1 MRLLTHN
8 MMRNN
13 SAAAEGKGFPLK
25 VTATEI
31 RVDQD
36 DAADA
41 QRQVALVKGVLDS
54 LDWPALVQAASEMG
68 LSSLPPQLSQEMV
81 NDATFMQALYHVLM
95 NVHLVRGILTCPVT
109 GREFPVVDGIPNMI
123 LEEDECEH
131 VRM

>member
-1 MRLLTHN
+1 MQNDDLSCRFAHQNLSSHPDNQGIQTTIMRLLTHN

-25 VTATEI
+25 ITATEI

-54 LDWPALVQAASEMG
+54 LDWPALVQV
-68 LSSLPPQLSQEMV
+68 Q
-81 NDATFMQALYHVLM
+81 YY
-95 NVHLVRGILTCPVT
+95 
-109 GREFPVVDGIPNMI
+109 MI
-123 LEEDECEH
+123 LCIIAY
-131 VRM
+131 VNASLIVVCSI